1 MIKKQEDI
9 LEIDDIN
16 KDDEEVVSS
25 AEVREGIV
33 TFIWKAEKFEIEYE
47 YHNSQNKWNGGEIEV
62 KFSQPK
68 SINNTDWD
76 DFIHDE
82 IVMKIRKVRR

>member
-1 MIKKQEDI
+1 MVKKQEDV

-16 KDDEEVVSS
+16 KDDEEIVSS
-25 AEVREGIV
+25 AEVREGVV
-33 TFIWKAEKFEIEYE
+33 TFIWKDEKFEIEYE
-47 YHNSQNKWNGGEIEV
+47 YHNSQNKWGGGEIEV

-68 SINNTDWD
+68 NINNTDWD
-76 DFIHDE
+76 DFIHGE